1 MTEDT
6 TQIPI
11 TPAPAIPA
19 KRANMNKQI
28 GFVLIFGILLA
39 LATLFAIVFGFEAKH
54 ENAIFPGVSVNG
66 TDLSGLTV
74 GQAVVKING
83 SLTYP
88 KQGQIFFTDGDSRW
102 AFNPNQLGYTFEP
115 ISAVEQA
122 YQVGRGQGLL
132 ADLSSQFFA
141 MKSGVNI
148 DPSVVYDHRSAH
160 AMLQEIARQIDKP
173 MIEAAITLDG
183 TEVKVSEGQ
192 IGRRVDIPAT
202 LKKLEPFFL
211 TQISGTIP
219 LVIEETAP
227 VIMDVKATAD
237 LARSILSQD
246 FTIQPADPNAGAGP
260 WVIKAQDLAS
270 LLQLERISDAGTAG
284 YQLSLNRQ
292 SLLNYLSS
300 IAPSL
305 RVEPVNA
312 RMYFNDE
319 RSEIEVIQNAV
330 IGKGLDLEQSVDQI
344 IQQLQAGQH
353 QATLVM
359 QDVEPAVR
367 DDSTAASLGITELVY
382 EGNSYFYGSSA
393 DRLQNIRTA
402 AASFHGVMVAPG
414 EVFSMAKYLT
424 DISLENGYA
433 EAIIIVGDQSVRG
446 VGGGVCQVSTTLFRT
461 AFFAG
466 FPIVERYPHAYRV
479 SYYEQ
484 NANGWVDTNLAG
496 LDATVY
502 VPMVDFKFRNDT
514 PYWIL
519 METYTT
525 NYSLT
530 WKFYSTS
537 DGRSVDWNTTG
548 VTNVT
553 PPPEPVY
560 REDPTLPKDTI
571 KQVDWAVNGASVSVQ
586 RTVYK
591 DGSVYFT
598 DYIHTT
604 YVPWPD
610 GYNYGPGTDI
620 GEHGD

>member
-6 TQIPI
+6 TQIPVGPMPTI
-11 TPAPAIPA
+11 SA
-19 KRANMNKQI
+19 KRSHMKRQFI
-28 GFVLIFGILLA
+28 FILIFGFLLA
-39 LATLFAIVFGFEAKH
+39 LAALFAIVMGFEAKH

-74 GQAVVKING
+74 GQAVVKLNNG
-83 SLTYP
+83 GLTYP

-102 AFNPNQLGYTFEP
+102 AFNPGQLGYTFEP

-122 YQVGRGQGLL
+122 FQVGRGQGLL
-132 ADLSSQFFA
+132 ADLSGQFLA
-141 MKSGVNI
+141 MRSGVNI
-148 DPSVVYDHRSAH
+148 DPSVVYDQRVTY

-173 MIEAAITLDG
+173 MMEAAITLDG
-183 TEVKVSEGQ
+183 TDVKVSQGQ
-192 IGRRVDIPAT
+192 VGRKVDIPAT
-202 LKKLEPFFL
+202 LKKLEPLFL
-211 TQISGTIP
+211 TQTSGTVP

-227 VIMDVKATAD
+227 VIMDVQATAD
-237 LARSILSQD
+237 LAKSILSQD
-246 FTIQPADPNAGAGP
+246 FTIQPADPNFGAGP
-260 WVIKAQDLAS
+260 WVIKARDLAS
-270 LLQLERISDAGTAG
+270 LLQLERNTDNGNAG
-284 YQLSLNRQ
+284 YRLSLNRQ
-292 SLLNYLSS
+292 SLLNYLGS

-305 RVEPVNA
+305 LVEPVNA

-319 RSEIEVIQNAV
+319 RREIEVIQNAV
-330 IGKGLDLEQSVDQI
+330 VGKSLNLEQSVDQI

-353 QATLVM
+353 EATLVM
-359 QDVEPAVR
+359 QDLQPEVR
-367 DDSTAASLGITELVY
+367 DDSTAASLGITELIH
-382 EGNSYFYGSSA
+382 EESSYFYGSSP

-402 AASFHGVMVAPG
+402 AASFYGVMVAPG

-484 NANGWVDTNLAG
+484 DENGWVNTNYAG

-502 VPMVDFKFRNDT
+502 VPVVDFKFRNDT

-519 METYTT
+519 METYATD
-525 NYSLT
+525 YSLT

-537 DGRSVDWNTTG
+537 DGRSVDWTTTG
-548 VTNVT
+548 ITNVT
-553 PPPEPVY
+553 QPPEPIY
-560 REDPTLPKDTI
+560 REDPTLPTGTI

-591 DGSVYFT
+591 DGAVYFT
-598 DYIHTT
+598 DTINTT

-620 GEHGD
+620 GDR

>member
-6 TQIPI
+6 TQIPV
-11 TPAPAIPA
+11 APVPPIPA
-19 KRANMNKQI
+19 KRAHMNKQL
-28 GFVLIFGILLA
+28 GFVLIFGVLLA
-39 LATLFAIVFGFEAKH
+39 LAALFAIVIGFEAKY

-74 GQAVVKING
+74 GQAVVKLNG

-102 AFNPNQLGYTFEP
+102 AFDPGQLGYTFEP

-132 ADLSSQFFA
+132 ADLSGQFLA

-148 DPSVVYDHRSAH
+148 DPSVVFDQRETYAV
-160 AMLQEIARQIDKP
+160 LQEIARQIDQP
-173 MIEAAITLDG
+173 MVEAAITLEG
-183 TEVKVSEGQ
+183 TDVEVSEGQ
-192 IGRRVDIPAT
+192 VGRKVDIPAT

-211 TQISGTIP
+211 TQTNGTIP
-219 LVIEETAP
+219 LVIEETVP
-227 VIMDVKATAD
+227 VIMDVQATAE
-237 LARSILSQD
+237 LAKSILSQD
-246 FTIQPADPNAGAGP
+246 FTIQPANPDFRFGP
-260 WVIKAQDLAS
+260 WVIKAKDLAS
-270 LLQLERISDAGTAG
+270 LLQLERNTDIANAG
-284 YQLSLNRQ
+284 YRLSLNRQ

-312 RMYFNDE
+312 RMIFNDE
-319 RSEIEVIQNAV
+319 RREIEVIQNAV
-330 IGKGLDLEQSVDQI
+330 IGKGLDLDQSVDQI
-344 IQQLQAGQH
+344 IQKLQAGEH
-353 QATLVM
+353 EATLVM
-359 QDVEPAVR
+359 KDVEPAVK
-367 DDSTAASLGITELVY
+367 DDTTAASLGITELIY
-382 EGNSYFYGSSA
+382 EGHSYFYGSAA
-393 DRLQNIRTA
+393 DRLQNIRA
-402 AASFHGVMVAPG
+402 AASSFHGVFVAPG

-484 NANGWVDTNLAG
+484 DANGWVNTNLAG

-502 VPMVDFKFRNDT
+502 VPVVDFKFKNDT

-519 METYTT
+519 METYATD
-525 NYSLT
+525 YSLT

-537 DGRSVDWNTTG
+537 DGRSVDWSTTG

-560 REDPTLPKDTI
+560 REDPTLPTGTI
-571 KQVDWAVNGASVSVQ
+571 KQVDWAVNGASVSVH
-586 RTVYK
+586 RIVYK
-591 DGSVYFT
+591 DGAVYFT
-598 DYIHTT
+598 DDIHTT
-604 YVPWPD
+604 YVAWPD

-620 GEHGD
+620 GDR

>member
-1 MTEDT
+1 MMTEDT
-6 TQIPI
+6 TQIPVQ
-11 TPAPAIPA
+11 PAPSIPA
-19 KRANMNKQI
+19 KRAQMKKQI
-28 GFVLIFGILLA
+28 GFVFVFGVLLA
-39 LATLFAIVFGFEAKH
+39 LAAIFAIVFGFEAKF

-74 GQAVVKING
+74 GQAAVKLNAG
-83 SLTYP
+83 FAYP
-88 KQGQIFFTDGDSRW
+88 NQGQIFLTDGDSRW
-102 AFNPNQLGYTFEP
+102 AFNPGQLGYTFEP
-115 ISAVEQA
+115 ISAVQEA
-122 YQVGRGQGLL
+122 FKVGRGQGLL
-132 ADLSSQFFA
+132 ADLSSQFLA
-141 MKSGVNI
+141 MRLGVNI
-148 DPSVVYDHRSAH
+148 DPSVVYDQRDAH
-160 AMLQEIARQIDKP
+160 AMLQEVARQIDRP
-173 MIEAAITLDG
+173 MVEAAITLEG
-183 TEVKVSEGQ
+183 TEVKVSTGQ
-192 IGRRVDIPAT
+192 VGRRVDIAAT
-202 LKKLEPFFL
+202 LKKLEPYFL
-211 TQISGTIP
+211 TQTSGTIP
-219 LVIEETAP
+219 LVIEETKP
-227 VIMDVKATAD
+227 VIMDVQATAD
-237 LARSILSQD
+237 LAKRILSQD
-246 FTIQPADPNAGAGP
+246 FTIQPADPNTGAGP
-260 WVIKAQDLAS
+260 WVIKAKDLAS
-270 LLQLERISDAGTAG
+270 LLLLERSTEPGNAG
-284 YQLSLNRQ
+284 YQLTLNRQ
-292 SLLNYLSS
+292 SLLHYLGS

-312 RMYFNDE
+312 RMYFDDE
-319 RSEIEVIQNAV
+319 RREIEVIQNAV
-330 IGKGLDLEQSVDQI
+330 IGKGLDLERSVDQI

-353 QATLVM
+353 EAALVM
-359 QDVEPAVR
+359 QDIEPAVR
-367 DDSTAASLGITELVY
+367 DDSTGASLGVTELVY
-382 EGNSYFYGSSA
+382 EGHSYFYGSSA

-484 NANGWVDTNLAG
+484 DANGWVNTNLAG

-502 VPMVDFKFRNDT
+502 VPIVDFKFKNDT

-519 METYTT
+519 METYATDF
-525 NYSLT
+525 SLT

-537 DGRSVDWNTTG
+537 DGRSVDWTTTG

-560 REDPTLPKDTI
+560 REDPTLPTGTI

-598 DYIHTT
+598 DYVHTT

-610 GYNYGPGTDI
+610 GFNYGPGTEI
-620 GEHGD
+620 PEP

>member
-1 MTEDT
+1 
-6 TQIPI
+6 
-11 TPAPAIPA
+11 
-19 KRANMNKQI
+19 MNRHL
-28 GFVLIFGILLA
+28 GFVLILGVLLA
-39 LATLFAIVFGFEAKH
+39 LAVLFAIVFTFEAKH

-74 GQAVVKING
+74 GQAVVKLNAN
-83 SLTYP
+83 LTYP
-88 KQGQIFFTDGDSRW
+88 KQGQIFFSDGESQW
-102 AFNPNQLGYTFEP
+102 AFNPGQLGYTFEP
-115 ISAVEQA
+115 IGAADQA
-122 YQVGRGQGLL
+122 YQVGRGQGVL
-132 ADLSSQFFA
+132 ANLSMQFLA
-141 MKSGVNI
+141 MKSGVDI
-148 DPSVVYDHRSAH
+148 DPSVVYDQRVTY

-173 MIEAAITLDG
+173 MMEAAITLDG
-183 TEVKVSEGQ
+183 TDVKVSQGQ
-192 IGRRVDIPAT
+192 VGRKVDIPAT
-202 LKKLEPFFL
+202 LKKLEPLFL
-211 TQISGTIP
+211 TQTSGTVP

-227 VIMDVKATAD
+227 VIMDVQATAD
-237 LARSILSQD
+237 LAKSILSQD
-246 FTIQPADPNAGAGP
+246 FTIQPADPNFGAGP
-260 WVIKAQDLAS
+260 WVIKARDLAS
-270 LLQLERISDAGTAG
+270 LLQLERNTDTGTSG
-284 YQLSLNRQ
+284 YRLSLNRQ
-292 SLLNYLSS
+292 SLLNYLGS

-305 RVEPVNA
+305 LVEPVNA

-319 RSEIEVIQNAV
+319 RREIEVIQNAV
-330 IGKGLDLEQSVDQI
+330 VGKSLNLEQSVDQI

-353 QATLVM
+353 EATLVM
-359 QDVEPAVR
+359 QDLQPEVR
-367 DDSTAASLGITELVY
+367 DDSTAASLGITELIH
-382 EGNSYFYGSSA
+382 EESSYFYGSSP

-402 AASFHGVMVAPG
+402 AASFYGVMVAPG

-484 NANGWVDTNLAG
+484 DENGWVNTNYAG

-502 VPMVDFKFRNDT
+502 VPVVDFKFRNDT

-519 METYTT
+519 METYATD
-525 NYSLT
+525 YSLT

-537 DGRSVDWNTTG
+537 DGRSVDWTTTG
-548 VTNVT
+548 ITNVT
-553 PPPEPVY
+553 QPPEPIY
-560 REDPTLPKDTI
+560 REDPTLPTGTI

-591 DGSVYFT
+591 DGAVYFT
-598 DYIHTT
+598 DTINTT

-620 GEHGD
+620 GDR

>member
-6 TQIPI
+6 TQIPVGPMPTI
-11 TPAPAIPA
+11 SA
-19 KRANMNKQI
+19 KRSHMKRQFI
-28 GFVLIFGILLA
+28 FVLIFGFLLA
-39 LATLFAIVFGFEAKH
+39 LAALFAIVMGFEAKH

-74 GQAVVKING
+74 GQAVVKLNNG
-83 SLTYP
+83 GLTYP

-102 AFNPNQLGYTFEP
+102 AFNPGQLGYTFEP

-122 YQVGRGQGLL
+122 FRVGRGQGLL
-132 ADLSSQFFA
+132 ADLSGQFLA
-141 MKSGVNI
+141 MRSGVNI
-148 DPSVVYDHRSAH
+148 DPSVVYDQRVTY

-173 MIEAAITLDG
+173 MMEAAITLDG
-183 TEVKVSEGQ
+183 TDVKVSQGQ
-192 IGRRVDIPAT
+192 VGRKVDIPAT
-202 LKKLEPFFL
+202 LKKLEPLFL
-211 TQISGTIP
+211 TQTSGTVP

-227 VIMDVKATAD
+227 VIMDVQATAD
-237 LARSILSQD
+237 LAKSILSQD
-246 FTIQPADPNAGAGP
+246 FTIQPADPNFGAGP
-260 WVIKAQDLAS
+260 WVIKARDLAS
-270 LLQLERISDAGTAG
+270 LLQLERNTDNGNAG
-284 YQLSLNRQ
+284 YRLSLNRQ
-292 SLLNYLSS
+292 SLMNYLGS

-305 RVEPVNA
+305 LVEPVNA

-319 RSEIEVIQNAV
+319 RREIEVIQNAV
-330 IGKGLDLEQSVDQI
+330 VGKSLNLEQSVDQI

-353 QATLVM
+353 EATLVM
-359 QDVEPAVR
+359 QDLQPEVR
-367 DDSTAASLGITELVY
+367 DDSTAASLGITELIH
-382 EGNSYFYGSSA
+382 EESSYFYGSSP

-402 AASFHGVMVAPG
+402 AASFYGVMVAPG

-484 NANGWVDTNLAG
+484 DENGWVNTNYAG

-502 VPMVDFKFRNDT
+502 VPVVDFKFRNDT

-519 METYTT
+519 METYATD
-525 NYSLT
+525 YSLT

-537 DGRSVDWNTTG
+537 DGRSVDWTTTG
-548 VTNVT
+548 ITNVT
-553 PPPEPVY
+553 QPPEPIY
-560 REDPTLPKDTI
+560 REDPTLPTGTI
-571 KQVDWAVNGASVSVQ
+571 KQVDWAVNGASVSVE

-591 DGSVYFT
+591 DGAVYFT
-598 DYIHTT
+598 DTINTT

-620 GEHGD
+620 GDR

>member
-6 TQIPI
+6 TPIPV
-11 TPAPAIPA
+11 APLPTIPA
-19 KRANMNKQI
+19 KRAHINKQI
-28 GFVLIFGILLA
+28 AFVFIFGILLA
-39 LATLFAIVFGFEAKH
+39 LAALFAIVFGFKAKH
-54 ENAIFPGVSVNG
+54 ENGIFPGVSVNG

-74 GQAVVKING
+74 GQAVVKLNAN
-83 SLTYP
+83 LTYP
-88 KQGQIFFTDGDSRW
+88 KQGQIFFSDGDSRW
-102 AFNPNQLGYTFEP
+102 AFIPAQLGYTLEP
-115 ISAVEQA
+115 IGAVEQA
-122 YQVGRGQGLL
+122 YKVGRGQGLL
-132 ADLSSQFFA
+132 ADLSGQFLA
-141 MKSGVNI
+141 MRSGVNI
-148 DPSVVYDHRSAH
+148 DPSVVYDQREAH
-160 AMLQEIARQIDKP
+160 AVLQEIARQIDQPK
-173 MIEAAITLDG
+173 IEAAITLEG
-183 TEVKVSEGQ
+183 TQVQVSAGQ
-192 IGRRVDIPAT
+192 VGRRVDIPAT
-202 LKKLEPFFL
+202 LKKLEPYFL
-211 TQISGTIP
+211 TQIGGTIP

-227 VIMDVKATAD
+227 LVMDVQATAE
-237 LARSILSQD
+237 LAKSILSQD
-246 FTIQPADPNAGAGP
+246 FTIQPADPNFGAGP

-270 LLQLERISDAGTAG
+270 LLQLERYTEDGTAG

-292 SLLNYLSS
+292 SLLNYLGS

-312 RMYFNDE
+312 RMIFNDD
-319 RSEIEVIQNAV
+319 RREIEVIQNAV
-330 IGKGLDLEQSVDQI
+330 IGKGLDLERSVDQI
-344 IQQLQAGQH
+344 VEQLQAGQH
-353 QATLVM
+353 EATLVM
-359 QDVEPAVR
+359 QDVDPAVK
-367 DDSTAASLGITELVY
+367 DDTTAASLGITELIY
-382 EGNSYFYGSSA
+382 EGHSYFFGSSA

-402 AASFHGVMVAPG
+402 SASFHGVFVAPG

-502 VPMVDFKFRNDT
+502 VPIVDFKFRNDT

-519 METYTT
+519 METYVG
-525 NYSLT
+525 NSSLT

-537 DGRSVDWNTTG
+537 DGRSVEWYTTG

-560 REDPTLPKDTI
+560 REDPTLPTGTI
-571 KQVDWAVNGASVSVQ
+571 KQVDWAVNGASVSVH

-610 GYNYGPGTDI
+610 GFNYGPGTEID
-620 GEHGD
+620 EN

>member
-6 TQIPI
+6 TQISVA
-11 TPAPAIPA
+11 PAPSMPA
-19 KRANMNKQI
+19 KRAHVNKQI
-28 GFVLIFGILLA
+28 VFVLIFGVILA
-39 LATLFAIVFGFEAKH
+39 LAALFAIVFAFEAKH

-74 GQAVVKING
+74 GQAVVKLNA

-88 KQGQIFFTDGDSRW
+88 KQGQIFFSDGDSRW
-102 AFNPNQLGYTFEP
+102 AFNPTQLGYTFEP

-132 ADLSSQFFA
+132 ADLSGQLLA
-141 MKSGVNI
+141 MRSGVNI
-148 DPSVVYDHRSAH
+148 DPSVVYDQRDAH
-160 AMLQEIARQIDKP
+160 KVLQEIARQIDKP

-183 TEVKVSEGQ
+183 KEVKVSEGQ
-192 IGRRVDIPAT
+192 VGRKVDIPAT
-202 LKKLEPFFL
+202 LKRLEPYFL
-211 TQISGTIP
+211 TQTSGTIA

-227 VIMDVKATAD
+227 VIMDVQATAD

-246 FTIQPADPNAGAGP
+246 FTIQPADPNFGVGP
-260 WVIKAQDLAS
+260 WVIEAQDLAS
-270 LLQLERISDAGTAG
+270 LLQLERYTEEGTAG
-284 YQLSLNRQ
+284 YRLSLNRE
-292 SLLNYLSS
+292 SLLHYLGS

-312 RMYFNDE
+312 RMFFNDE
-319 RSEIEVIQNAV
+319 RREIEVVQSAV
-330 IGKGLDLEQSVDQI
+330 IGKGLDLDRSVDQI
-344 IQQLQAGQH
+344 VEQLQAGQH
-353 QATLVM
+353 EATLVM
-359 QDVEPAVR
+359 QDVEPAVK
-367 DDSTAASLGITELVY
+367 DDTTAASLGITELIY
-382 EGNSYFYGSSA
+382 EGHSYFYGSPS
-393 DRLQNIRTA
+393 DRLQNIRTS
-402 AASFHGVMVAPG
+402 AASFYGVMVAPG

-484 NANGWVDTNLAG
+484 DANGWVNTNLAG

-502 VPMVDFKFRNDT
+502 VPIVDFKFRNDT

-519 METYTT
+519 METYATDT
-525 NYSLT
+525 SLT

-537 DGRSVDWNTTG
+537 DGRSVDWTTTG

-560 REDPTLPKDTI
+560 REDPTLPTGTI

-586 RTVYK
+586 RNVYK
-591 DGSVYFT
+591 DGSLYFT

-620 GEHGD
+620 GDR

>member
-6 TQIPI
+6 TQIPVGPVPTI
-11 TPAPAIPA
+11 SA
-19 KRANMNKQI
+19 KRSHMKRQFI
-28 GFVLIFGILLA
+28 FVVIFGFLLA
-39 LATLFAIVFGFEAKH
+39 LAALFAIVMGFEAKH

-74 GQAVVKING
+74 GQAVVKLNNG
-83 SLTYP
+83 GLTYP

-102 AFNPNQLGYTFEP
+102 AFNPGQLGYTFEP

-122 YQVGRGQGLL
+122 FQVGRGQGLL
-132 ADLSSQFFA
+132 ADLSGQFLA
-141 MKSGVNI
+141 MRSGVNI
-148 DPSVVYDHRSAH
+148 DPSVVYDQRVTY

-173 MIEAAITLDG
+173 MMEAAITLDG
-183 TEVKVSEGQ
+183 TDVKVSQGQ
-192 IGRRVDIPAT
+192 VGRKVDIPAT
-202 LKKLEPFFL
+202 LKKLEPLFL
-211 TQISGTIP
+211 TQTSGTVP

-227 VIMDVKATAD
+227 VIMDVQATAD
-237 LARSILSQD
+237 LAKSILSQD
-246 FTIQPADPNAGAGP
+246 FTIQPADPNFGAGP
-260 WVIKAQDLAS
+260 WVIKARDLAS
-270 LLQLERISDAGTAG
+270 LLQLERNTDNGNAG
-284 YQLSLNRQ
+284 YRLSLNRQ
-292 SLLNYLSS
+292 SLLNYLGS

-305 RVEPVNA
+305 LVEPVNA

-319 RSEIEVIQNAV
+319 RREIEVIQNAV
-330 IGKGLDLEQSVDQI
+330 VGKSLNLEQSVDQI

-353 QATLVM
+353 EATLVM
-359 QDVEPAVR
+359 QDLQPEVR
-367 DDSTAASLGITELVY
+367 DDSTAASLGITELIH
-382 EGNSYFYGSSA
+382 EESSYFYGSSP

-402 AASFHGVMVAPG
+402 AASFYGVMVAPG

-484 NANGWVDTNLAG
+484 DENGWVNTNYAG

-502 VPMVDFKFRNDT
+502 VPVVDFKFRNDT

-519 METYTT
+519 METYATD
-525 NYSLT
+525 YSLT

-537 DGRSVDWNTTG
+537 DGRSVDWTTTG
-548 VTNVT
+548 ITNVT
-553 PPPEPVY
+553 QPPEPIY
-560 REDPTLPKDTI
+560 REDPTLPTGTI

-591 DGSVYFT
+591 DGAVYFT
-598 DYIHTT
+598 DTINTT

-620 GEHGD
+620 GDR

>member
-6 TQIPI
+6 TQIPVGPVPTI
-11 TPAPAIPA
+11 SA
-19 KRANMNKQI
+19 KRSHMKRQFI
-28 GFVLIFGILLA
+28 FVLIFGFLLA
-39 LATLFAIVFGFEAKH
+39 LAALFAIVMGFEAKH

-74 GQAVVKING
+74 GQAVVKLNNG
-83 SLTYP
+83 GLTYP
-88 KQGQIFFTDGDSRW
+88 KQGQIFFTDGESRW
-102 AFNPNQLGYTFEP
+102 AFNPGQLGYTFEP

-122 YQVGRGQGLL
+122 FRVGRGQGLL
-132 ADLSSQFFA
+132 ADLSGQFLA
-141 MKSGVNI
+141 MRSGVNI
-148 DPSVVYDHRSAH
+148 DPSVVYDQRVTY

-173 MIEAAITLDG
+173 MMEAAITLDG
-183 TEVKVSEGQ
+183 TDVKVSQGQ
-192 IGRRVDIPAT
+192 VGRKVDIPAT
-202 LKKLEPFFL
+202 LKKLEPLFL
-211 TQISGTIP
+211 TQTSGTVP

-227 VIMDVKATAD
+227 VIMDVQATAD
-237 LARSILSQD
+237 LAKSILSQD
-246 FTIQPADPNAGAGP
+246 FTIQPADPNFGAGP
-260 WVIKAQDLAS
+260 WVIKARDLAS
-270 LLQLERISDAGTAG
+270 LLQLERNTDNGNAG
-284 YQLSLNRQ
+284 YRLSLNRQ
-292 SLLNYLSS
+292 SLLNYLGS

-305 RVEPVNA
+305 LVEPVNA

-319 RSEIEVIQNAV
+319 RREIEVIQNAV
-330 IGKGLDLEQSVDQI
+330 VGKSLNLEQSVDQI

-353 QATLVM
+353 EATLVM
-359 QDVEPAVR
+359 QDLQPEVR
-367 DDSTAASLGITELVY
+367 DDSTAASLGITELIH
-382 EGNSYFYGSSA
+382 EESSYFYGSSP

-402 AASFHGVMVAPG
+402 AASFYGVMVAPG

-484 NANGWVDTNLAG
+484 DENGWVNTNYAG

-502 VPMVDFKFRNDT
+502 VPVVDFKFRNDT

-519 METYTT
+519 METYATD
-525 NYSLT
+525 YSLT

-537 DGRSVDWNTTG
+537 DGRSVDWTTTG
-548 VTNVT
+548 ITNVT
-553 PPPEPVY
+553 QPPEPIY
-560 REDPTLPKDTI
+560 REDPTLPTGTI
-571 KQVDWAVNGASVSVQ
+571 KQVDWAVNGASVSVE

-591 DGSVYFT
+591 DGAVYFT
-598 DYIHTT
+598 DTINTT

-620 GEHGD
+620 GDR

>member
-6 TQIPI
+6 TQVPV
-11 TPAPAIPA
+11 TPAPSIPA
-19 KRANMNKQI
+19 KRAHINKQI
-28 GFVLIFGILLA
+28 GFVFVFGALLA
-39 LATLFAIVFGFEAKH
+39 LAALFAIVFGFEAKH

-66 TDLSGLTV
+66 TDLSGLTI
-74 GQAVVKING
+74 GQAVVKLNAG
-83 SLTYP
+83 LNYP
-88 KQGQIFFTDGDSRW
+88 KQGQIFFSDGDSRW
-102 AFNPNQLGYTFEP
+102 AFNPAQLGYTFEP
-115 ISAVEQA
+115 IGAVEKA
-122 YQVGRGQGLL
+122 YQVGRGQGLV

-141 MKSGVNI
+141 MRSGINI
-148 DPSVVYDHRSAH
+148 DPSVVYDQRA
-160 AMLQEIARQIDKP
+160 AYALLQEIARQIDKP
-173 MIEAAITLDG
+173 MIEAAITLEG
-183 TEVKVSEGQ
+183 TEVKVSQGQ
-192 IGRRVDIPAT
+192 VGRKVDIPAT
-202 LKKLEPFFL
+202 LKNLEPFFL
-211 TQISGTIP
+211 TQTSGTIP
-219 LVIEETAP
+219 LVIEESTP
-227 VIMDVKATAD
+227 VIMDVQATAD
-237 LARSILSQD
+237 LAQKILSQD
-246 FTIQPADPNAGAGP
+246 FTIQPADPAFGAGP
-260 WVIKAQDLAS
+260 WVIKAKDLAS
-270 LLQLERISDAGTAG
+270 LLQLERNTDAGAAG

-292 SLLNYLSS
+292 SLLNYLGS

-305 RVEPVNA
+305 LVEPVNA
-312 RMYFNDE
+312 RMFFNDE
-319 RSEIEVIQNAV
+319 RKEIELVQNAI
-330 IGKGLDLEQSVDQI
+330 IGKALDLDQSVDQI

-353 QATLVM
+353 EATLIM
-359 QDVEPAVR
+359 RDVEPAVK
-367 DDSTAASLGITELVY
+367 DDSTAASLGITELIF
-382 EGNSYFYGSSA
+382 EGHSYFYGSSA

-402 AASFHGVMVAPG
+402 AASFYGVMVAPG

-479 SYYEQ
+479 GYYEQ
-484 NANGWVDTNLAG
+484 DANGWVNTNLAG

-502 VPMVDFKFRNDT
+502 VPVVDFKFRNDT

-525 NYSLT
+525 DYSLT

-537 DGRSVDWNTTG
+537 DGRSVDWTTTG

-553 PPPEPVY
+553 PPPEPIY
-560 REDPTLPKDTI
+560 REDPTLPTGTI

-591 DGSVYFT
+591 DGAVYFT
-598 DYIHTT
+598 DYINTT

-620 GEHGD
+620 GDR

>member
-1 MTEDT
+1 MIEDT
-6 TQIPI
+6 TQIPV
-11 TPAPAIPA
+11 APVPTTPA
-19 KRANMNKQI
+19 KRTYMKRQF
-28 GFVLIFGILLA
+28 GFVFIFGFLLA
-39 LATLFAIVFGFEAKH
+39 LAALFLTVISFEAKH

-66 TDLSGLTV
+66 IDLSGLTV
-74 GQAVVKING
+74 GQAVVKLNG

-88 KQGQIFFTDGDSRW
+88 KQGQIIFTDGDFRW
-102 AFNPNQLGYTFEP
+102 AFNPSQLGYTFEP

-122 YQVGRGQGLL
+122 FRVGRGQGLL
-132 ADLSSQFFA
+132 ADLSGQFLA
-141 MKSGVNI
+141 MRSGVNI
-148 DPSVVYDHRSAH
+148 DPSVVYDQRVTY

-173 MIEAAITLDG
+173 MMEAAITLDG
-183 TEVKVSEGQ
+183 TDVKVSQGQ
-192 IGRRVDIPAT
+192 VGRKVDIPAT
-202 LKKLEPFFL
+202 LKKLEPLFL
-211 TQISGTIP
+211 TQTSGTVP

-227 VIMDVKATAD
+227 VIMDVQATAD
-237 LARSILSQD
+237 LAKSILSQD
-246 FTIQPADPNAGAGP
+246 FTIQPADPNFGAGP
-260 WVIKAQDLAS
+260 WVIKARDLAS
-270 LLQLERISDAGTAG
+270 LLQLERNTDTGTAG
-284 YQLSLNRQ
+284 YRLSLNRQ
-292 SLLNYLSS
+292 SLLNYLGS

-305 RVEPVNA
+305 LVEPVNA

-319 RSEIEVIQNAV
+319 RREIEVIQNAV
-330 IGKGLDLEQSVDQI
+330 VGKSLNLEQSVDQI

-353 QATLVM
+353 EATLVM
-359 QDVEPAVR
+359 QDLQPEVR
-367 DDSTAASLGITELVY
+367 DDSTAASLGITELIH
-382 EGNSYFYGSSA
+382 EESSYFYGSSP

-402 AASFHGVMVAPG
+402 AASFYGVMVAPG

-484 NANGWVDTNLAG
+484 DENGWVNTNYAG

-502 VPMVDFKFRNDT
+502 VPVVDFKFRNDT

-519 METYTT
+519 METYATD
-525 NYSLT
+525 YSLT

-537 DGRSVDWNTTG
+537 DGRSVDWTTTG
-548 VTNVT
+548 ITNVT
-553 PPPEPVY
+553 QPPEPIY
-560 REDPTLPKDTI
+560 REDPTLPTGTI

-591 DGSVYFT
+591 DGAVYFT
-598 DYIHTT
+598 DTINTT

-620 GEHGD
+620 GDR

>member
-1 MTEDT
+1 MTEET
-6 TQIPI
+6 SQIPV
-11 TPAPAIPA
+11 APLPNISA
-19 KRANMNKQI
+19 KRSHMKRQFI
-28 GFVLIFGILLA
+28 FVLIFGFLLA
-39 LATLFAIVFGFEAKH
+39 LAALFAIVMGFEAKY

-66 TDLSGLTV
+66 TDLTGLTV
-74 GQAVVKING
+74 GQAVVKLNG

-88 KQGQIFFTDGDSRW
+88 KEGQIFFTDGDSRW
-102 AFNPNQLGYTFEP
+102 AFNPAQLGYTFEP
-115 ISAVEQA
+115 IGAVEQA
-122 YQVGRGQGLL
+122 FQVGRGQGLV
-132 ADLSSQFFA
+132 ADLSRQFLA
-141 MKSGVNI
+141 MRSGVNI
-148 DPSVVYDHRSAH
+148 DPSVVYDQRAAH
-160 AMLQEIARQIDKP
+160 AVLQEIARQIDKP
-173 MIEAAITLDG
+173 MIEAAITLEG
-183 TEVKVSEGQ
+183 TDVKVSEGQ
-192 IGRRVDIPAT
+192 VGRKVDIPAT
-202 LKKLEPFFL
+202 LKKLEPLFL
-211 TQISGTIP
+211 TQTSGTVP
-219 LVIEETAP
+219 LVIEETTP
-227 VIMDVKATAD
+227 VIMDVQATAD
-237 LARSILSQD
+237 LAKSILSQD
-246 FTIQPADPNAGAGP
+246 FTIQPADPNFGAGP
-260 WVIKAQDLAS
+260 WVIKATDLAS
-270 LLQLERISDAGTAG
+270 LLQFERNTNAVNAG
-284 YQLSLNRQ
+284 YRLSLNRQ
-292 SLLNYLSS
+292 SLLNYLGS

-305 RVEPVNA
+305 LVEPVNA

-319 RSEIEVIQNAV
+319 RREIEVIQNAV
-330 IGKGLDLEQSVDQI
+330 IGKSLNLDQSVDQI

-353 QATLVM
+353 EATLVM
-359 QDVEPAVR
+359 QDLQPEVR

-382 EGNSYFYGSSA
+382 EGHSYFYGSSA

-466 FPIVERYPHAYRV
+466 LPIVERYPHAYRV

-484 NANGWVDTNLAG
+484 DANGWVNTNLAG

-502 VPMVDFKFRNDT
+502 VPVVDFKFRNDT

-525 NYSLT
+525 DYSLT

-537 DGRSVDWNTTG
+537 DGRSVDWTTTG

-553 PPPEPVY
+553 PPPEPIY
-560 REDPTLPKDTI
+560 REDPTLPTGTI

-586 RTVYK
+586 RIVYK
-591 DGSVYFT
+591 DGTIYFT

-620 GEHGD
+620 GDR

>member
-6 TQIPI
+6 TQVPVA
-11 TPAPAIPA
+11 PAPSIPA
-19 KRANMNKQI
+19 KRAHINKQI
-28 GFVLIFGILLA
+28 GFVFIFGILLA
-39 LATLFAIVFGFEAKH
+39 LAALFAIVFGFEAKH

-66 TDLSGLTV
+66 TDLSGLTI
-74 GQAVVKING
+74 GQAVVKLNA

-88 KQGQIFFTDGDSRW
+88 KQGQIFFSDGDSRW
-102 AFNPNQLGYTFEP
+102 TFNPAQLGYTFEP
-115 ISAVEQA
+115 IGAVEQA
-122 YQVGRGQGLL
+122 YQVGRGRGLV

-141 MKSGVNI
+141 MGSGVNI
-148 DPSVVYDHRSAH
+148 DPSVFYDQRSAH
-160 AMLQEIARQIDKP
+160 ALLQEIARQIDKP
-173 MIEAAITLDG
+173 MMEAAITLEG
-183 TEVKVSEGQ
+183 TDVKVSQGQ
-192 IGRRVDIPAT
+192 VGRRVDIPAT
-202 LKKLEPFFL
+202 LKKLEPLFL
-211 TQISGTIP
+211 TQTSGTIP
-219 LVIEETAP
+219 LVIEETTP
-227 VIMDVKATAD
+227 VIMDVQATAD
-237 LARSILSQD
+237 LAKKILSQD
-246 FTIQPADPNAGAGP
+246 FTIQPADPAFGVGP
-260 WVIKAQDLAS
+260 WVIKAKDLAS
-270 LLQLERISDAGTAG
+270 LLQLERTTDAGATG

-292 SLLNYLSS
+292 SLLNYLAS

-305 RVEPVNA
+305 LVEPVNA
-312 RMYFNDE
+312 RMFFNDE
-319 RSEIEVIQNAV
+319 RKEIEVVQNAV

-344 IQQLQAGQH
+344 LQQLQAGQH
-353 QATLVM
+353 EATLIM
-359 QDVEPAVR
+359 KDVDPAVK
-367 DDSTAASLGITELVY
+367 DDTTAASLGITELIF
-382 EGNSYFYGSSA
+382 EGHSYFYGSSA

-484 NANGWVDTNLAG
+484 DSNGWVNTNFAG

-502 VPMVDFKFRNDT
+502 VPVVDFKFRNDT

-525 NYSLT
+525 DYSLT

-537 DGRSVDWNTTG
+537 DGRSVDWTTTG

-553 PPPEPVY
+553 PPPEPIY
-560 REDPTLPKDTI
+560 REDPTLPTGTI

-591 DGSVYFT
+591 DGAVYFT

-620 GEHGD
+620 GDR

>member
-6 TQIPI
+6 TQIPVGPVPTI
-11 TPAPAIPA
+11 SA
-19 KRANMNKQI
+19 KRSHMKRQFI
-28 GFVLIFGILLA
+28 FVVIFGFLLA
-39 LATLFAIVFGFEAKH
+39 LAALFAIVMGFEAKH

-74 GQAVVKING
+74 GQAVVKLNNG
-83 SLTYP
+83 GLTYP

-102 AFNPNQLGYTFEP
+102 AFNPGQLGYTFEP

-122 YQVGRGQGLL
+122 FRVGRGQGLL
-132 ADLSSQFFA
+132 ADLSGQFLA
-141 MKSGVNI
+141 MRSGVNI
-148 DPSVVYDHRSAH
+148 DPSVVYDQRVTY

-173 MIEAAITLDG
+173 MMEAAITLDG
-183 TEVKVSEGQ
+183 TDVKVSQGQ
-192 IGRRVDIPAT
+192 VGRKVDIPAT
-202 LKKLEPFFL
+202 LKKLEPLFL
-211 TQISGTIP
+211 TQTSGTVP

-227 VIMDVKATAD
+227 VIMDVQATAD
-237 LARSILSQD
+237 LAKSILSQD
-246 FTIQPADPNAGAGP
+246 FTIQPADPNFGAGP
-260 WVIKAQDLAS
+260 WVIKARDLAS
-270 LLQLERISDAGTAG
+270 LLQLERNTDNGNAG
-284 YQLSLNRQ
+284 YRLSLNRQ
-292 SLLNYLSS
+292 SLLNYLGS

-305 RVEPVNA
+305 LVEPVNA

-319 RSEIEVIQNAV
+319 RREIEVIQNAV
-330 IGKGLDLEQSVDQI
+330 VGKSLNLEQSVDQI

-353 QATLVM
+353 EATLVM
-359 QDVEPAVR
+359 QDLQPEVR
-367 DDSTAASLGITELVY
+367 DDSTAASLGITELIH
-382 EGNSYFYGSSA
+382 EESSYFYGSSP

-402 AASFHGVMVAPG
+402 AASFYGVMVAPG

-484 NANGWVDTNLAG
+484 DENGWVNTNYAG

-502 VPMVDFKFRNDT
+502 VPVVDFKFRNDT

-519 METYTT
+519 METYATD
-525 NYSLT
+525 YSLT

-537 DGRSVDWNTTG
+537 DGRSVDWTTTG
-548 VTNVT
+548 ITNVT
-553 PPPEPVY
+553 QPPEPIY
-560 REDPTLPKDTI
+560 REDPTLPTGTI

-591 DGSVYFT
+591 DGAVYFT
-598 DYIHTT
+598 DTINTT

-620 GEHGD
+620 GDR

>member
-6 TQIPI
+6 TQIPV
-11 TPAPAIPA
+11 APVPPIPV
-19 KRANMNKQI
+19 KRVHMNKQL
-28 GFVLIFGILLA
+28 GFVLIFGVLLA
-39 LATLFAIVFGFEAKH
+39 LAALFAIVIGFEAKH

-74 GQAVVKING
+74 GQAVVKLNG

-102 AFNPNQLGYTFEP
+102 AFNPGQLGYTFEP

-132 ADLSSQFFA
+132 ADLSGQFLA

-148 DPSVVYDHRSAH
+148 DPSVVFDQRETYAV
-160 AMLQEIARQIDKP
+160 LQEIARQIDQP
-173 MIEAAITLDG
+173 MVEAAITLEG
-183 TEVKVSEGQ
+183 TDVKVSEGQ
-192 IGRRVDIPAT
+192 VGRKVDIPAT
-202 LKKLEPFFL
+202 LKKLEPYFL
-211 TQISGTIP
+211 TQTSGTIP

-227 VIMDVKATAD
+227 VIMDVQATAE
-237 LARSILSQD
+237 LAKSILSQD
-246 FTIQPADPNAGAGP
+246 LTIQPADPAFGVGP
-260 WVIKAQDLAS
+260 WVIKAKDLAS
-270 LLQLERISDAGTAG
+270 LLQLERNADIANAG
-284 YQLSLNRQ
+284 YRLSLNRQ

-312 RMYFNDE
+312 RMIFNDE
-319 RSEIEVIQNAV
+319 RREIEVIQNAV
-330 IGKGLDLEQSVDQI
+330 IGKGLDLDQSVDQI
-344 IQQLQAGQH
+344 IQKLQAGEH
-353 QATLVM
+353 EATLVM
-359 QDVEPAVR
+359 KDVEPAVK
-367 DDSTAASLGITELVY
+367 DDTTAASLGITELIY
-382 EGNSYFYGSSA
+382 EGHSYFYGSAA
-393 DRLQNIRTA
+393 DRLQNIRA
-402 AASFHGVMVAPG
+402 AASSFHGVFVAPG

-484 NANGWVDTNLAG
+484 DANGWVNTNLAG

-502 VPMVDFKFRNDT
+502 VPVVDFKFKNDT

-519 METYTT
+519 METYATD
-525 NYSLT
+525 YSLT

-537 DGRSVDWNTTG
+537 DGRSVDWSTTG

-560 REDPTLPKDTI
+560 REDPTLPTGTI
-571 KQVDWAVNGASVSVQ
+571 KQVDWAVNGASVSVH
-586 RTVYK
+586 RIVYK
-591 DGSVYFT
+591 DGAVYFT
-598 DYIHTT
+598 DDIHTT
-604 YVPWPD
+604 YVAWPD

-620 GEHGD
+620 GDR

>member
-6 TQIPI
+6 TQIPVGPMPTI
-11 TPAPAIPA
+11 SA
-19 KRANMNKQI
+19 KRSHMKRQFI
-28 GFVLIFGILLA
+28 FVLIFGFLLA
-39 LATLFAIVFGFEAKH
+39 LTALFAIVMGFEAKH

-74 GQAVVKING
+74 GQAVVKLNNG
-83 SLTYP
+83 GLTYP

-102 AFNPNQLGYTFEP
+102 AFNPGQLGYTFEP

-122 YQVGRGQGLL
+122 FQVGRGQGLL
-132 ADLSSQFFA
+132 ADLSGQFLA
-141 MKSGVNI
+141 MRSGVNI
-148 DPSVVYDHRSAH
+148 DPSVVYDQRVTY

-173 MIEAAITLDG
+173 MMEAAITLDG
-183 TEVKVSEGQ
+183 TDVKVSQGQ
-192 IGRRVDIPAT
+192 VGRKVDIPAT
-202 LKKLEPFFL
+202 LKKLEPLFL
-211 TQISGTIP
+211 TQTSGTVP

-227 VIMDVKATAD
+227 VIMDVQATAD
-237 LARSILSQD
+237 LAKSILSQD
-246 FTIQPADPNAGAGP
+246 FTIQPADPNFGAGP
-260 WVIKAQDLAS
+260 WVIKARDLAS
-270 LLQLERISDAGTAG
+270 LLQLERNTDNGNAG
-284 YQLSLNRQ
+284 YRLSLNRQ
-292 SLLNYLSS
+292 SLLNYLGS

-305 RVEPVNA
+305 LVEPVNA

-319 RSEIEVIQNAV
+319 RREIEVIQNAV
-330 IGKGLDLEQSVDQI
+330 VGKSLNLEQSVDQI

-353 QATLVM
+353 EATLVM
-359 QDVEPAVR
+359 QDLQPEVR
-367 DDSTAASLGITELVY
+367 DDSTAASLGITELIH
-382 EGNSYFYGSSA
+382 EESSYFYGSSP

-402 AASFHGVMVAPG
+402 AASFYGVMVAPG

-484 NANGWVDTNLAG
+484 DENGWVNTNYAG

-502 VPMVDFKFRNDT
+502 VPVVDFKFRNDT

-519 METYTT
+519 METYATD
-525 NYSLT
+525 YSLT

-537 DGRSVDWNTTG
+537 DGRSVDWTTTG
-548 VTNVT
+548 ITNVT
-553 PPPEPVY
+553 QPPEPIY
-560 REDPTLPKDTI
+560 REDPTLPTGTI

-591 DGSVYFT
+591 DGAVYFT
-598 DYIHTT
+598 DTINTT

-620 GEHGD
+620 GDR

>member
-6 TQIPI
+6 TPIPVA
-11 TPAPAIPA
+11 PLPAISA
-19 KRANMNKQI
+19 KRAHINKQI
-28 GFVLIFGILLA
+28 GFVFIFGILLA
-39 LATLFAIVFGFEAKH
+39 LAALFAIVFGFEAKH
-54 ENAIFPGVSVNG
+54 ENFIFPGVSVNG

-74 GQAVVKING
+74 GQAVVKLNA

-88 KQGQIFFTDGDSRW
+88 KQGQIFFSDGDSRW
-102 AFNPNQLGYTFEP
+102 AFNPGQLGYTFEP
-115 ISAVEQA
+115 IPAVERA

-132 ADLSSQFFA
+132 ADLSAQFLA

-148 DPSVVYDHRSAH
+148 DPSVVYDQRQAH
-160 AMLQEIARQIDKP
+160 AVLQEIARQIDQP
-173 MIEAAITLDG
+173 VIEAAITLEG
-183 TEVKVSEGQ
+183 AEVKVSTGQ
-192 IGRRVDIPAT
+192 VGRQVDIPAT
-202 LKKLEPFFL
+202 LKKLEPYFL
-211 TQISGTIP
+211 TQSSGTIP

-227 VIMDVKATAD
+227 VIMDLQATAD
-237 LARSILSQD
+237 LAKSILSQD
-246 FTIQPADPNAGAGP
+246 FTIQPADPASGMGP
-260 WVIKAQDLAS
+260 WVIKAQDLPT
-270 LLQLERISDAGTAG
+270 LLQLERYSDPGKAG

-292 SLLNYLSS
+292 SLLNYLGS

-312 RMYFNDE
+312 RMIFNDD
-319 RSEIEVIQNAV
+319 RREIEVIQNAV
-330 IGKGLDLEQSVDQI
+330 IGKGLNLEESVDHI
-344 IQQLQAGQH
+344 IEKLQAGQH
-353 QATLVM
+353 EAALVM
-359 QDVEPAVR
+359 QDLDPAVK
-367 DDSTAASLGITELVY
+367 DDTTAASLGITELIY
-382 EGNSYFYGSSA
+382 EGHSYFYGSSP
-393 DRLQNIRTA
+393 DRLQNIRA
-402 AASFHGVMVAPG
+402 ASASFHGVFVAPG

-433 EAIIIVGDQSVRG
+433 EAIIIVGDQSVQG

-466 FPIVERYPHAYRV
+466 FPIVERHPHAYRV

-502 VPMVDFKFRNDT
+502 VPIVDFKFRNDS

-519 METYTT
+519 METYVG
-525 NYSLT
+525 NSSLT

-537 DGRSVDWNTTG
+537 DGRSVEWYTTG

-553 PPPEPVY
+553 PPPEPIY
-560 REDPTLPKDTI
+560 REDPTLPTGTI
-571 KQVDWAVNGASVSVQ
+571 KQVDWAVNGATVSVQ
-586 RTVYK
+586 RDVYK
-591 DGSVYFT
+591 DGSLYFT
-598 DYIHTT
+598 DYVHTT

-620 GEHGD
+620 GDR

>member
-6 TQIPI
+6 TPIPV
-11 TPAPAIPA
+11 APLATIPA
-19 KRANMNKQI
+19 KRGYTHKQI
-28 GFVLIFGILLA
+28 GFVFIFGILLA
-39 LATLFAIVFGFEAKH
+39 LAALFAIVFGFEAKH
-54 ENAIFPGVSVNG
+54 ENVIFPGVSVNG

-74 GQAVVKING
+74 GQAVVKLNA

-88 KQGQIFFTDGDSRW
+88 KQGQIFFSDGDSRW
-102 AFNPNQLGYTFEP
+102 AFNPAQLGYTLEP
-115 ISAVEQA
+115 IGAVEQA
-122 YQVGRGQGLL
+122 YRVGRGQGLL
-132 ADLSSQFFA
+132 ADLSGQFLA

-148 DPSVVYDHRSAH
+148 DPSVVYDQREAH
-160 AMLQEIARQIDKP
+160 AVLQEIARQIDQP
-173 MIEAAITLDG
+173 VIEAAIILEG
-183 TEVKVSEGQ
+183 TQVQVSAGQ
-192 IGRRVDIPAT
+192 VGRRLNIPAT
-202 LKKLEPFFL
+202 LKKLEPYLL

-219 LVIEETAP
+219 LVIEETTP
-227 VIMDVKATAD
+227 VIMDVQATAD
-237 LARSILSQD
+237 LAKSILSQD
-246 FTIQPADPNAGAGP
+246 FTIQPADPNFGAGP
-260 WVIKAQDLAS
+260 WVIKTQDLAS
-270 LLQLERISDAGTAG
+270 LLQLERYTEDGTAG
-284 YQLSLNRQ
+284 YRLSLNRQ
-292 SLLNYLSS
+292 SLLNYLGS

-312 RMYFNDE
+312 RMFFNDE
-319 RSEIEVIQNAV
+319 RREIEVVQNAV
-330 IGKGLDLEQSVDQI
+330 IGKALDLERSVDQI
-344 IQQLQAGQH
+344 VDQLQAGQH
-353 QATLVM
+353 EATLVM
-359 QDVEPAVR
+359 RDVEPAVK
-367 DDSTAASLGITELVY
+367 DDTTAASLGITELIY
-382 EGNSYFYGSSA
+382 EGHSYYYGSSA
-393 DRLQNIRTA
+393 DRIQNIRTA
-402 AASFHGVMVAPG
+402 AASFYGVMVAPG

-484 NANGWVDTNLAG
+484 DANGWVNTNLAG

-502 VPMVDFKFRNDT
+502 VPVVDFKFRNDT

-519 METYTT
+519 METYATD
-525 NYSLT
+525 YSLT

-553 PPPEPVY
+553 PPPEPIY
-560 REDPTLPKDTI
+560 REDPTLPTGTI

-586 RTVYK
+586 RNVYK
-591 DGSVYFT
+591 DGSLYFT

-620 GEHGD
+620 GDR

>member
-6 TQIPI
+6 TQIPVGPMPTI
-11 TPAPAIPA
+11 SA
-19 KRANMNKQI
+19 KRSHMKRQFI
-28 GFVLIFGILLA
+28 FVVIFGFLLA
-39 LATLFAIVFGFEAKH
+39 LAALFAIVMGFEAKH

-74 GQAVVKING
+74 GQAVVKLNNG
-83 SLTYP
+83 GLTYP

-102 AFNPNQLGYTFEP
+102 AFNPGQLGYTFEP

-122 YQVGRGQGLL
+122 FRVGRGQGLL
-132 ADLSSQFFA
+132 ADLSGQFLA
-141 MKSGVNI
+141 MRSGVNI
-148 DPSVVYDHRSAH
+148 DPSVVYDQRVTY

-173 MIEAAITLDG
+173 MMEAAITLDG
-183 TEVKVSEGQ
+183 TDVKVSQGQ
-192 IGRRVDIPAT
+192 VGRKVDIPAT
-202 LKKLEPFFL
+202 LKKLEPLFL
-211 TQISGTIP
+211 TQTSGTVP

-227 VIMDVKATAD
+227 VIMDVQATAD
-237 LARSILSQD
+237 LAKSILSQD
-246 FTIQPADPNAGAGP
+246 FTIQPADPNFGAGP
-260 WVIKAQDLAS
+260 WVIKARDLAS
-270 LLQLERISDAGTAG
+270 LLQLERNTDNGNAG
-284 YQLSLNRQ
+284 YRLSLNRQ
-292 SLLNYLSS
+292 SLLNYLGS

-305 RVEPVNA
+305 LVEPVNA

-319 RSEIEVIQNAV
+319 RREIEVIQNAV
-330 IGKGLDLEQSVDQI
+330 VGKSLNLEQSVDQI

-353 QATLVM
+353 EATLVM
-359 QDVEPAVR
+359 QDLQPEVR
-367 DDSTAASLGITELVY
+367 DDSTAASLGITELIH
-382 EGNSYFYGSSA
+382 EESSYFYGSSP

-402 AASFHGVMVAPG
+402 AASFYGVMVAPG

-484 NANGWVDTNLAG
+484 DENGWVNTNYAG

-502 VPMVDFKFRNDT
+502 VPVVDFKFRNDT

-519 METYTT
+519 METYATD
-525 NYSLT
+525 YSLT

-537 DGRSVDWNTTG
+537 DGRSVDWTTTG
-548 VTNVT
+548 ITNVT
-553 PPPEPVY
+553 QPPEPIY
-560 REDPTLPKDTI
+560 REDPTLPTGTI

-591 DGSVYFT
+591 DGAVYFT
-598 DYIHTT
+598 DTINTT

-620 GEHGD
+620 GDR

>member
-1 MTEDT
+1 MIMTEDT
-6 TQIPI
+6 TQIPVAP
-11 TPAPAIPA
+11 TPTISA
-19 KRANMNKQI
+19 KRAHMKRQF
-28 GFVLIFGILLA
+28 GFVFIFGFLLA
-39 LATLFAIVFGFEAKH
+39 LAALFAIVINFEAKH

-66 TDLSGLTV
+66 TDLSGLTI
-74 GQAVVKING
+74 GQAVVKINA

-88 KQGQIFFTDGDSRW
+88 KQGQIFITDGESRW
-102 AFNPNQLGYTFEP
+102 AFNPGQLGYTFEP
-115 ISAVEQA
+115 ISAVDQA
-122 YQVGRGQGLL
+122 FQVGRGQGLL
-132 ADLSSQFFA
+132 ADLSGQFLA

-148 DPSVVYDHRSAH
+148 DPSVVYDQREAH
-160 AMLQEIARQIDKP
+160 AVLQEIARQIDMP
-173 MIEAAITLDG
+173 MIEAAITLEG
-183 TEVKVSEGQ
+183 TDVKVSEGQ
-192 IGRRVDIPAT
+192 VGRKVDIPAT

-211 TQISGTIP
+211 TQTSGTIS
-219 LVIEETAP
+219 LVIEETTP
-227 VIMDVKATAD
+227 VVMEVQTTAD
-237 LARSILSQD
+237 LAKSILSQD
-246 FTIQPADPNAGAGP
+246 FTIQPADSNSGAGP
-260 WVIKAQDLAS
+260 WVIKAKDLAS
-270 LLQLERISDAGTAG
+270 LLQLERTKEAGTAG

-292 SLLNYLSS
+292 ALLNYLGS

-305 RVEPVNA
+305 MVEPVNA
-312 RMYFNDE
+312 RMFFNDE
-319 RSEIEVIQNAV
+319 RREIEVVQNAV
-330 IGKGLDLEQSVDQI
+330 IGKELDLEKSVDQI
-344 IQQLQAGQH
+344 IQQIQTGQH
-353 QATLVM
+353 NATLVM
-359 QDVEPAVR
+359 KDIDPAVK
-367 DDSTAASLGITELVY
+367 DDTTAASLGITELIY
-382 EGNSYFYGSSA
+382 EGHSYFYGSSA

-402 AASFHGVMVAPG
+402 AASFYGVMVAPG

-484 NANGWVDTNLAG
+484 DANGWVNTNLAG

-502 VPMVDFKFRNDT
+502 VPVVDFKFRNDT

-519 METYTT
+519 METYATD
-525 NYSLT
+525 YSLT

-537 DGRSVDWNTTG
+537 DGRSVDWTTTG

-553 PPPEPVY
+553 PPPEPIY
-560 REDPTLPKDTI
+560 REDPTLPTGTI

-610 GYNYGPGTDI
+610 GFNYGPGTEI
-620 GEHGD
+620 PER

>member
-6 TQIPI
+6 TQIPVQ
-11 TPAPAIPA
+11 PAPSIPA
-19 KRANMNKQI
+19 KRAQMKKQI
-28 GFVLIFGILLA
+28 GFVFVFGVLLA
-39 LATLFAIVFGFEAKH
+39 LAAIFAIVFGFEAKF

-74 GQAVVKING
+74 GQAAVKLNAG
-83 SLTYP
+83 FAYP
-88 KQGQIFFTDGDSRW
+88 NQGQIFLTDGDSRW
-102 AFNPNQLGYTFEP
+102 AFNPGQLGYTFEP
-115 ISAVEQA
+115 ISAVQEA
-122 YQVGRGQGLL
+122 FKVGRGQGLL
-132 ADLSSQFFA
+132 ADLSSQFLA
-141 MKSGVNI
+141 MRLGVNI
-148 DPSVVYDHRSAH
+148 DPSVVYDQRDAH
-160 AMLQEIARQIDKP
+160 AMLQEVARQIDRP
-173 MIEAAITLDG
+173 MVEAAITLEG
-183 TEVKVSEGQ
+183 TEVKVSTGQ
-192 IGRRVDIPAT
+192 VGRRVDIAAT
-202 LKKLEPFFL
+202 LKKLEPYFL
-211 TQISGTIP
+211 TQTSGTIP
-219 LVIEETAP
+219 LVIEETKP
-227 VIMDVKATAD
+227 VIMDVQATAD
-237 LARSILSQD
+237 LAKRILSQD
-246 FTIQPADPNAGAGP
+246 FTIQPADPNTGAGP
-260 WVIKAQDLAS
+260 WVIKAKDLAS
-270 LLQLERISDAGTAG
+270 LLLLERSTEPGNAG
-284 YQLSLNRQ
+284 YQLTLNRQ
-292 SLLNYLSS
+292 SLLHYLGS

-312 RMYFNDE
+312 RMYFDDE
-319 RSEIEVIQNAV
+319 RREIEVIQNAV
-330 IGKGLDLEQSVDQI
+330 IGKGLDLERSVDQI

-353 QATLVM
+353 EAALVM
-359 QDVEPAVR
+359 QDIEPAVR
-367 DDSTAASLGITELVY
+367 DDSTGASLGVTELVY
-382 EGNSYFYGSSA
+382 EGHSYFYGSSA

-484 NANGWVDTNLAG
+484 DANGWVNTNLAG

-502 VPMVDFKFRNDT
+502 VPIVDFKFKNDT

-519 METYTT
+519 METYATDF
-525 NYSLT
+525 SLT

-537 DGRSVDWNTTG
+537 DGRSVDWTTTG

-560 REDPTLPKDTI
+560 REDPTLPTGTI

-598 DYIHTT
+598 DYVHTT

-610 GYNYGPGTDI
+610 GFNYGPGTEI
-620 GEHGD
+620 PEP